1 MTTKLTLTIDDGVIE
16 TAKKYAKMKGKSLSG
31 LVENYL
37 KTLGSQ
43 QEVGEEISPAILKL
57 KGVIQLPEQYDYK
70 KELTLG
76 LAKKYKR

>member
-43 QEVGEEISPAILKL
+43 QEVGVEISPAILKL